1 MEIVMENP
9 VVLAWMGDAIYSA
22 KARKHILDAGIRKA
36 EQLQKRNAKL
46 CSAKGQAFVLEKLIE
61 AESLN
66 EDEMEIVRRGRNAHV
81 KSVAKNADLQT
92 YLKATALEALF
103 GYLYLY
109 HHEDRM
115 AILLDKCMELGDLL

>member
-1 MEIVMENP
+1 MENP
-9 VVLAWMGDAIYSA
+9 VVLAWMGDAIYSV
-22 KARKHILDAGIRKA
+22 KARKHILDQGTRKA
-36 EQLQKRNAKL
+36 EQLQKHNAKI
-46 CSAKGQAFVLEKLIE
+46 CSANGQAFVLGKLLE
-61 AESLN
+61 QGCLN
-66 EDEMEIVRRGRNAHV
+66 EDEAEIVRRGRNAHV

-115 AILLDKCMELGDLL
+115 EVLLDKCMELGDQL